1 MHALKPDAPVL
12 PLHSRSF
19 TCTTFWP
26 EYLIAGVAQEC
37 GGEYN
42 TSVGLCLDGM
52 NANGLAVASLGVFQ
66 PVDASYSEGG
76 IAHGLHLEEDVCVH
90 QWLYCL
96 APRAC
101 TCAGQ
106 WGALLVDC
114 TPRSSWVTPP
124 KSAMRRL
131 PKRHGC
137 IQQPPCPVI
146 LR

>member
-76 IAHGLHLEEDVCVH
+76 IAHGLHLGRRRVRASVAV
-90 QWLYCL
+90 L
-96 APRAC
+96 PRTKGMHMC
-101 TCAGQ
+101 
-106 WGALLVDC
+106 GAVGSASGGLH
-114 TPRSSWVTPP
+114 TPQLMGNTP

-131 PKRHGC
+131 HKRHGC